1 MKNDM
6 DIRELYRP
14 NIRSLAPYS
23 TARDE
28 YRGELGIFLDANENP
43 YDNGCNRYPDPRQR
57 ELKRRLSEIK
67 GVAPEKIF
75 VGNGSDEPIDLAF
88 RVFCEPRL
96 HNAVSIAP
104 TYGMYKVAAA
114 INDVPVRE
122 VPLEPDF
129 SLDERKLLAA
139 TDGDTRL
146 LLLCSPNNPTGN
158 CFPRAQIE
166 RIVRTFPGIVV
177 LDEAY
182 IDFADTPG
190 LLGELDRFPNLIIL
204 QTLSKAWGMA
214 GLRLG
219 LAFASEEIAGLFG
232 RVKYPY
238 NINTLTQRAVA
249 ESLRRDIS
257 AEVAA
262 IRAERSR
269 LAAALAACPC
279 IGQVYPSE
287 GNFLL
292 VRTAAP
298 DLLYRE
304 LVAAGVIV
312 RNRSRIAGCEGC
324 LRITVGRPEEN
335 DRMLET
341 VKNFRP

>member
-114 INDVPVRE
+114 INDVPMRE

-177 LDEAY
+177 LDEGKVVGKGTHKELMDSCEVYREIAY
-182 IDFADTPG
+182 S
-190 LLGELDRFPNLIIL
+190 
-204 QTLSKAWGMA
+204 QLSK
-214 GLRLG
+214 
-219 LAFASEEIAGLFG
+219 EEL
-232 RVKYPY
+232 
-238 NINTLTQRAVA
+238 
-249 ESLRRDIS
+249 
-257 AEVAA
+257 
-262 IRAERSR
+262 
-269 LAAALAACPC
+269 
-279 IGQVYPSE
+279 
-287 GNFLL
+287 
-292 VRTAAP
+292 
-298 DLLYRE
+298 
-304 LVAAGVIV
+304 
-312 RNRSRIAGCEGC
+312 
-324 LRITVGRPEEN
+324 EN
-335 DRMLET
+335 E
-341 VKNFRP
+341 

>member
-114 INDVPVRE
+114 INDVQMRE
-122 VPLEPDF
+122 VQLEPGF
-129 SLDERKLLAA
+129 TLDAEKLLAA
-139 TDGDTRL
+139 TDENTRL
-146 LLLCSPNNPTGN
+146 LFLCSPNNPSGN
-158 CFPRAQIE
+158 CFPKKEIE
-166 RIVRTFPGIVV
+166 KVIRRFNGIVI

-182 IDFADTPG
+182 IDFAGQPG
-190 LLGELDRFPNLIIL
+190 FLSELDEYPNLVIL

-219 LAFASEEIAGLFG
+219 LAFAQPLIVDTLS

-238 NINTLTQRAVA
+238 NINVVTQKIVLEQLRKSPDAQIA
-249 ESLRRDIS
+249 EIVSERGRVLEGLAKNPVIRKIHPTD
-257 AEVAA
+257 ANFVLVEVDEPRT
-262 IRAERSR
+262 IYDR
-269 LAAALAACPC
+269 L
-279 IGQVYPSE
+279 IG
-287 GNFLL
+287 
-292 VRTAAP
+292 
-298 DLLYRE
+298 
-304 LVAAGVIV
+304 AGIIV
-312 RNRSRIAGCEGC
+312 RDRSRIKGCEGC
-324 LRITVGRPEEN
+324 LRITIGTPEEN
-335 DRMLET
+335 DRLLET
-341 VKNFRP
+341 LKKL